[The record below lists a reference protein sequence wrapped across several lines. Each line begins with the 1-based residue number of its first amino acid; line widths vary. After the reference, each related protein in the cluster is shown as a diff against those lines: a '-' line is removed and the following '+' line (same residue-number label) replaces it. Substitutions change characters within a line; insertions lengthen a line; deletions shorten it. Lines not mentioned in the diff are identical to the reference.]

1 MADFPIEQAIFRR
14 EHEQPP
20 RLVARSAGFDGDWLV
35 DAERLI
41 LGFGE
46 RSGGVACP
54 SALFAYPLND
64 DHVAVVQV
72 ADQEAGPDGWPVLG
86 FRFLVSAQK
95 HWNDFLGDP
104 FIVSARLPADW
115 TASGELP
122 TLTWPQAPLPRRT
135 LADVQAVLQ
144 RVKAHALREDEDPE
158 TVQRTVENS
167 ESPALLGGAQVLVD
181 GGELVFVRPKPDN
194 ELVQGLWTLLPHSLR
209 PEIFP
214 ATFAFSNTLGFDV
227 VVVPRLG
234 DEDWEGYTTEDQAAD
249 YPAGSYELALQVAAE
264 TNDQAELDRVFAR
277 RTSKETLR
285 LAVHILVFVSIVV
298 IAGKLFMPSPP
309 DKTVAR
315 TQAAVPAGIVGGAA
329 ADPWSP
335 VVVAGK
341 LLMPSEL
348 FTPERQ
354 AAVSAGIVGAAAADP
369 WSSLTLYQAGKRL
382 GDIDKERGP

>member
-1 MADFPIEQAIFRR
+1 MPDFPIEQAIFRR

-20 RLVARSAGFDGDWLV
+20 RVVGRSAGFDRAWLV

-46 RSGGVACP
+46 RTGGVACP

-72 ADQEAGPDGWPVLG
+72 ADREAGPDGWPVLG
-86 FRFLVSAQK
+86 FRFLVIAQG
-95 HWNDFLGDP
+95 HWQDYLGDP
-104 FIVSARLPADW
+104 FLVSARLPADW
-115 TASGELP
+115 QASGELA
-122 TLTWPQAPLPRRT
+122 TLTWPQEPLPRRM
-135 LADVQAVLQ
+135 LADVQAVLM
-144 RVKAHALREDEDPE
+144 RVKAHALREDQDPE
-158 TVQRTVENS
+158 AQIERTVENS

-181 GGELVFVRPKPDN
+181 GGELVFIRPGPDN
-194 ELVQGLWTLLPHSLR
+194 ALVHGLWTLLPNSLR

-214 ATFAFSNTLGFDV
+214 ASFAFSNILGFDV
-227 VVVPRLG
+227 VVAPRLG

-285 LAVHILVFVSIVV
+285 LAVHILVFVTIVV
-298 IAGKLFMPSPP
+298 IAGRLFMPSPP
-309 DKTVAR
+309 V
-315 TQAAVPAGIVGGAA
+315 
-329 ADPWSP
+329 
-335 VVVAGK
+335 
-341 LLMPSEL
+341 L
-348 FTPERQ
+348 FTPQRQ
-354 AAVSAGIVGAAAADP
+354 VAVSAGIVGAAAGDP

-382 GDIDKERGP
+382 ADMDKERQP

>member
-1 MADFPIEQAIFRR
+1 MPDFPIEQAIFRR

-20 RLVARSAGFDGDWLV
+20 RPVAQSAGFTRDWLV

-46 RSGGVACP
+46 RTGGFACP

-64 DHVAVVQV
+64 DNIAVVQV
-72 ADQEAGPDGWPVLG
+72 ADQQAGPDGWPVLG
-86 FRFLVSAQK
+86 FRFLVIALQ

-115 TASGELP
+115 AASGDLP
-122 TLTWPQAPLPRRT
+122 TLTWPQEPLPRRT

-181 GGELVFVRPKPDN
+181 GGELVFVRPRPDN
-194 ELVQGLWTLLPHSLR
+194 DLVQGLWTLLPHSLR

-234 DEDWEGYTTEDQAAD
+234 EEDWEGYTTEDQAAD

-264 TNDQAELDRVFAR
+264 TGDQADLDRVFAR

-298 IAGKLFMPSPP
+298 IAGKLFMPTPP
-309 DKTVAR
+309 V
-315 TQAAVPAGIVGGAA
+315 
-329 ADPWSP
+329 
-335 VVVAGK
+335 
-341 LLMPSEL
+341 L

-354 AAVSAGIVGAAAADP
+354 AAVSAGIVGAAAGDP
-369 WSSLTLYQAGKRL
+369 WSSLVLYQAGKSL
-382 GDIDKERGP
+382 SDKDKERQP